1 MYSDSDDDEDETA
14 ALLIELERIKK
25 ERADGLSNSFFY
37 DRGFPVGFKVPASDS
52 GVRSSYSLCDTMD
65 V

>member
-1 MYSDSDDDEDETA
+1 MYSDSDDDEDDTA

-25 ERADGLSNSFFY
+25 ERADGASNSFFY
-37 DRGFPVGFKVPASDS
+37 DRGFPVGFKVSAGDS
-52 GVRSSYSLCDTMD
+52 GVRSSDSLCDMMH